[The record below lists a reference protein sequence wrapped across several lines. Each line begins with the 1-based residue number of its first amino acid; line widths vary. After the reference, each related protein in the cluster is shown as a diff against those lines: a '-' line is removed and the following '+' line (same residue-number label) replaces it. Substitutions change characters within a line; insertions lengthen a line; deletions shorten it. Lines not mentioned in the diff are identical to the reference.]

1 MPHLSGCLKL
11 AFDSR
16 PGMIF
21 LRRRLS
27 GMLRHAAVASGLFIF
42 PWSNTFISCQ
52 IHSLSGSP
60 TVNQTA
66 YHLSRINY
74 VLNVPFDEVILCGF
88 SMYSC
93 SIPLAHLC
101 MLLVSAGVLA
111 PDGMYYHNEIDTPI
125 SSQ

>member
-1 MPHLSGCLKL
+1 MQRLLVACSY
-11 AFDSR
+11 
-16 PGMIF
+16 F
-21 LRRRLS
+21 LGATPSFR
-27 GMLRHAAVASGLFIF
+27 AK
-42 PWSNTFISCQ
+42 

-111 PDGMYYHNEIDTPI
+111 PDGMYYHNEIDTTI